1 MSKLKVLLLM
11 LFVSL
16 FFACKSAPKSDKPEQ
31 PAEEEKTEQVVQEQS
46 KATEEVPAAQPA
58 ESEESRQKRE
68 AVSYTV
74 YFAPRASEIDSFTA
88 NKLDDIADSLTNQ
101 NVKKIIIY
109 GHSAKLNSKNDE
121 ERIAFQRATAVG
133 QYLQTKGFA
142 AEDITVETKG
152 AETPDGRHSE
162 ITDRF
167 KNRRVEIR
175 SAEQH

>member
-1 MSKLKVLLLM
+1 MSKLKILLLM

-16 FFACKSAPKSDKPEQ
+16 FFACKSAPKSDKPKQ
-31 PAEEEKTEQVVQEQS
+31 PAEKEKTEQVAQEQS
-46 KATEEVPAAQPA
+46 KAAEETPAAKPA
-58 ESEESRQKRE
+58 ESEENRQKRE
-68 AVSYTV
+68 AVSYTI
-74 YFAPRASEIDSFTA
+74 YFAPRASQIDSFTT
-88 NKLDDIADSLTNQ
+88 NKLDDIADSLSKQ

-121 ERIAFQRATAVG
+121 ERIALQRATAVG
-133 QYLQTKGFA
+133 CYLQTKGFA

-152 AETPDGRHSE
+152 AENPDGRHSE

-175 SAEQH
+175 SAE